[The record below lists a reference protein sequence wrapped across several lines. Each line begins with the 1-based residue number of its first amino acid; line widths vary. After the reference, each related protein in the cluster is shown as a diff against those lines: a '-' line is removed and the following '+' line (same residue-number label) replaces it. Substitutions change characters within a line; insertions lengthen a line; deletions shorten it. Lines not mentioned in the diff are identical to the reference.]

1 MLFIRFAYRPYQFFK
16 RRGIPHP
23 PVVPLFGNAAQITR
37 EVSFTENP
45 DKSNDY
51 SNSKGNIIAL
61 PLWFDKIY

>member
-37 EVSFTENP
+37 EVSFAENP
-45 DKSNDY
+45 GVIN
-51 SNSKGNIIAL
+51 
-61 PLWFDKIY
+61 